1 MRLQSRR
8 AGGRQELGA
17 IDGEERTDEKE
28 VYSLFLVLDLV
39 QRVAGKSGLR
49 KVLLSSLRRMF

>member
-1 MRLQSRR
+1 M
-8 AGGRQELGA
+8 GA